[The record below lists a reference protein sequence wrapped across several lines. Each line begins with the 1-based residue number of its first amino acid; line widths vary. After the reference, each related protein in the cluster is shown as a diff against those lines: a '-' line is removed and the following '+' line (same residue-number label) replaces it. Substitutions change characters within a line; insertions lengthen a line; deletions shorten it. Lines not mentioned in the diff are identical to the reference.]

1 MKVLLVNDY
10 GTPTGGAELI
20 MLSLRQQ
27 LRKLGHDARLFAS
40 SARPLNKASKADYE
54 CLGTT
59 SKFRTLLQSANPWAF
74 HRFSQVLSKFN
85 PDVVHVRIFLTQLS
99 PTILP
104 LLINIPTIYH
114 VAWYRSIC
122 PLGTKRLSNGE
133 MCQDSVGVTCYKNKC
148 LPVHDWLPI
157 TFQMK
162 LWKDWQH
169 AFNLIVA
176 NSHFVKKQLAIQGV
190 NATEV
195 VWNGIPLRPMCQ
207 NLSPYPT
214 VVFAGRLVVEKGV
227 DILLKAF
234 REVIKQIPEAKLL
247 IAGEGSEKNNLLG
260 LVSKLELQDSVT
272 FLGHLSRNEMELAFK
287 GAWAQVVPSQ
297 WQEPFGI
304 VAAEAMMRGTPVI
317 ASNLGGL
324 TEIIQDNKTG
334 LLFKH
339 DNIQELTGLIIK
351 ILSDQNLAINMG
363 KAAHKVAL
371 DNFSEESFA
380 KKFLELYRR
389 IQPQR

>member
-195 VWNGIPLRPMCQ
+195 VWNGIPSRQMCPD
-207 NLSPYPT
+207 LSPYPT
-214 VVFAGRLVVEKGV
+214 VVFAGRLVREKGV
-227 DILLKAF
+227 NILIKAF
-234 REVIKQIPEAKLL
+234 CDVVRQISEAKLL
-247 IAGEGSEKNNLLG
+247 IAGEGSEKNDLLA
-260 LVSKLELQDSVT
+260 LTSDLELQDSIT
-272 FLGHLSRNEMELAFK
+272 FLGHLSREEMEHVFK
-287 GAWAQVVPSQ
+287 GAWVQVVPSQ
-297 WQEPFGI
+297 WQEPFGL
-304 VAAEAMMRGTPVI
+304 VAAEAMMRGKPVI

-324 TEIIQDNKTG
+324 TEIVHNHKTG
-334 LLFKH
+334 FLFKH
-339 DNIQELTGLIIK
+339 DDIQELTSLIIK
-351 ILSDQNLAINMG
+351 ILSNSNLARNMG
-363 KAAHKVAL
+363 KAGREFAL
-371 DNFSEESFA
+371 ANFSEECFA
-380 KKFLELYRR
+380 QKFLDFYQR
-389 IQPQR
+389 IQFD